1 MDLAVAITGMG
12 MVTAQ
17 GVGVEETWRG
27 VVAGREVLRPWV
39 GGSFGADHPLAALK
53 VARCV
58 EELPRPGD
66 IPGRLWKKLSR
77 TQQLAALAVGEALDR
92 AHLPRRLEGMRVGL
106 FLATTVCG
114 MDKNEQ
120 FYAQYRVDR
129 EAADIDLMRRIEPYE
144 VGELI
149 ARRHGIGRVDAG
161 RGRWA
166 EGTDSALNQVCMTT
180 CVGSAMAIGNAA
192 DAIMLGECDV
202 AIAGGAEAMCRVVLS
217 GFHALKVVSAEGCR
231 PFDKNRPGITVGE
244 GSGVLILESVEHAR
258 RRGAEVLG
266 YLRGF
271 GVTCDVHHLT
281 APDPAAVQAGRAIRE
296 GLARAGI
303 LPGDVGYINAHGTG
317 TRDNDSME
325 TRAIREVF
333 GVAEG
338 LGGIPPVSSTKRC
351 TGHTFGAAAAIE
363 SIFCVKALREQVVP
377 PQTGTVEQDPLL
389 ELPLVKAGHAQGPFP
404 EHGTQ
409 PRLRAA
415 VCTNF
420 AFGGN
425 NTALVFSLDGGG
437 I

>member
-1 MDLAVAITGMG
+1 M
-12 MVTAQ
+12 
-17 GVGVEETWRG
+17 
-27 VVAGREVLRPWV
+27 
-39 GGSFGADHPLAALK
+39 
-53 VARCV
+53 

-66 IPGRLWKKLSR
+66 IPGRLWRKLSR
-77 TQQLAALAVGEALDR
+77 TQQLGVVAVEEAAGAGGVVA
-92 AHLPRRLEGMRVGL
+92 AKLEGVRAGV

-114 MDKNEQ
+114 MDLNER

-129 EAADIDLMRRIEPYE
+129 EAAEVDLMRRIEPYE

-149 ARRHGIGRVDAG
+149 ARRHRIGGGGTG
-161 RGRWA
+161 RGRWG
-166 EGTDSALNQVCMTT
+166 EGTDSGLNQVCMTT

-217 GFHALKVVSAEGCR
+217 GFHALKVVAAEGCR
-231 PFDKNRPGITVGE
+231 PFDKDRPGMTVGE

-258 RRGAEVLG
+258 ARGAEVLG

-271 GVTCDVHHLT
+271 GVTCDAHHLT

-333 GVAEG
+333 GGGAG
-338 LGGIPPVSSTKRC
+338 LGGIPAVSSTKRC

-363 SIFCVKALREQVVP
+363 SIFCVQALREGVLP
-377 PQTGTVEQDPLL
+377 PNAGTVEQDPGL
-389 ELPLVKAGHAQGPFP
+389 ELPVIRGMGAPP
-404 EHGTQ
+404 
-409 PRLRAA
+409 
-415 VCTNF
+415 
-420 AFGGN
+420 
-425 NTALVFSLDGGG
+425 
-437 I
+437 